1 MPKLLLFSDVHSNK
15 AFCSAII
22 DEARDCDIVI
32 GAGDFGLARRHL
44 EVSTRILSQITVPAI
59 LVPGNVESYE
69 ELRSA
74 FERYENFV
82 ILHGDSCQLRG
93 YRFFGL
99 GGGIPITPFGAWSYD
114 FSEEQA
120 ADFLRGAGKTDV
132 LITHSPPFNAADQD
146 SRGRHLGSEA
156 IRSFI
161 EAHQPILHVCGH
173 IHESWNTFARIGQTD
188 VVNAG
193 PRGINY
199 TLPDR

>member
-15 AFCSAII
+15 AFCSAIV
-22 DEARDCDIVI
+22 EKARDHDIVL
-32 GAGDFGLARRHL
+32 GAGDLGLARRHL
-44 EVSTRILSQITVPAI
+44 EISTRILSQIAVPVI

-74 FERYENFV
+74 FEQYDNFV
-82 ILHGDSCQLRG
+82 ILHGDSCELLG

-99 GGGIPITPFGAWSYD
+99 GGGIPITPFGPWSYD

-120 ADFLRGAGKTDV
+120 AGLLSAAGKPDV
-132 LITHSPPFNAADQD
+132 LITHSPPVNAADQD
-146 SRGRHLGSEA
+146 SSGRHLGSVA
-156 IRSFI
+156 IRSFV

-173 IHESWNTFARIGQTD
+173 IHESWNTFAKIGQTD

-193 PRGINY
+193 PHGINY